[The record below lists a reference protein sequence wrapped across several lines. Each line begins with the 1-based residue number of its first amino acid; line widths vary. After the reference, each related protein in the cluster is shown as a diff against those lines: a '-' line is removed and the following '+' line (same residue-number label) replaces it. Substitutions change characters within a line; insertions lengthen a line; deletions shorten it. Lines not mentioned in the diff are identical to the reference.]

1 MIFIG
6 RYLHDIEIAVEAI
19 RGNAL
24 KSMLTALGIIFGV
37 AAVISMLAIGNGAQ
51 REILEQMKMVGA
63 NNIIINAVQE
73 QTGGTEVKS
82 GEERSDKVGGTKGGA
97 GLTVRDLEAS
107 SGVLPSV

>member
-63 NNIIINAVQE
+63 NNIII
-73 QTGGTEVKS
+73 
-82 GEERSDKVGGTKGGA
+82 KGP
-97 GLTVRDLEAS
+97 R
-107 SGVLPSV
+107 